1 MYLIFYGSLMLEVI
15 FNSYV
20 FLDFHEKQLWNLFS
34 FQDTRNCS
42 IFDIALRVN
51 MIKIVMKP
59 FSQPLI
65 ECELNPYLKITHG
78 SFCKSIQLFEFCLM

>member
-1 MYLIFYGSLMLEVI
+1 MLEVL
-15 FNSYV
+15 FNSYA
-20 FLDFHEKQLWNLFS
+20 FLDFHEKQLRNLLFS

-51 MIKIVMKP
+51 MIKIVMKS

-78 SFCKSIQLFEFCLM
+78 SFCKSIQLFEFCLT